1 MMYALPETEM
11 HFSRLLAAA
20 LCTRIRYKHR
30 VSILSRDKK
39 RKKLGRSVSV
49 RSRARRFLGFIRGKE
64 KYAYTR
70 MWKFRGE

>member
-39 RKKLGRSVSV
+39 RKKLGRSVW
-49 RSRARRFLGFIRGKE
+49 ARRFLGFIREKE